1 MRQVVIGCTGTLRA
15 NSEGTSGVRPWAQ
28 GKLVT
33 NVRGTEVGTISDAK
47 LCEVLFDIY
56 LGKDPS
62 VPGAKSSLGEQLAGH
77 VTR

>member
-1 MRQVVIGCTGTLRA
+1 
-15 NSEGTSGVRPWAQ
+15 
-28 GKLVT
+28 LVT

-62 VPGAKSSLGEQLAGH
+62 VPGAKQSLGEQLAGH
-77 VTR
+77 VTG